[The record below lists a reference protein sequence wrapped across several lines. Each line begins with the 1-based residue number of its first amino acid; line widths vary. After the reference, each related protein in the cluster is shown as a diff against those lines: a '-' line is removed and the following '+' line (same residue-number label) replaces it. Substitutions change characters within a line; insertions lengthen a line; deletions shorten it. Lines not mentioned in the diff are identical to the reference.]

1 MQWICHDWSD
11 EHCLKFLKNCY
22 KSLPKNGKV
31 ILAECVLPE
40 APDTTVETQN
50 VVHVDVIMLA
60 HNPGGKER
68 RENEFEALAKKAG
81 FKDFRKICCAY
92 KYTWIMEL
100 LK

>member
-68 RENEFEALAKKAG
+68 TENEFEALAKKAG